1 MQALIWICRLVIL
14 LAIVWFA
21 VKNSDQVTLHGFL
34 DHEFKAPLVVVVL
47 LFFVGGVI
55 IGLLAAI
62 PTLFRQRREIGR
74 HKKAHAAA
82 LKAEAARMTEPPVTT
97 TGPGNHGV

>member
-1 MQALIWICRLVIL
+1 MQALVWIFRLVIL
-14 LAIVWFA
+14 FAIVWFA
-21 VKNSDQVTLHGFL
+21 VKNGDPVTLHGFL
-34 DHEFKAPLVVVVL
+34 DHEVKAPLVLVVL
-47 LFFVGGVI
+47 LFFIGGVV
-55 IGLLAAI
+55 IGLLAAL

-97 TGPGNHGV
+97 TGPGSNGV